1 MKAAPTTRPMKQ
13 HVLPCS
19 CIVTEYPG
27 HVNTM
32 MCQPHQR
39 EHFANASLPASKRRD
54 LRELIQDNN
63 LDLIGG

>member
-1 MKAAPTTRPMKQ
+1 MSKEARRPMKQ

-27 HVNTM
+27 NVNTM
-32 MCQPHQR
+32 MCQGHLR
-39 EHFANASLPASKRRD
+39 ERIAAATERRD
-54 LRELIQDNN
+54 IRELIQPNN

>member
-1 MKAAPTTRPMKQ
+1 MKTDRKPMKQ

-19 CIVTEYPG
+19 CIVTEHPG

-32 MCQPHQR
+32 MCPEHRR
-39 EHFANASLPASKRRD
+39 EHFENPQRRD
-54 LRELIQDNN
+54 IRELIQPNN

>member
-1 MKAAPTTRPMKQ
+1 MSKPAPRPMKQ
-13 HVLPCS
+13 RILPCS

-32 MCQPHQR
+32 MCPEHYR
-39 EHFANASLPASKRRD
+39 AHFAETSRCRD
-54 LRELIQDNN
+54 IDDLIRPNN

>member
-1 MKAAPTTRPMKQ
+1 MKASTPMKQ

-27 HVNTM
+27 NVNTM
-32 MCQPHQR
+32 MCQEHAR
-39 EHFANASLPASKRRD
+39 EHFANASTPVSKRRD
-54 LRELIQDNN
+54 IRELIQPNN